1 MKKIYM
7 VYGGKIE
14 EVEVLKETQKQ
25 FKLGSNRR
33 YRRTL
38 NKTELDIP
46 LEITSLERFGS
57 VVFSEDKD
65 RAIEIYNN
73 MMNDTIKFFEKK
85 LGQYN
90 RNIIY

>member
-7 VYGGKIE
+7 VYEGKIE

-25 FKLGSNRR
+25 FKLGDNRK
-33 YRRTL
+33 YRRIL

-46 LEITSLERFGS
+46 LEFTSFDIFGS
-57 VVFSEDKD
+57 VVFSEDKEK
-65 RAIEIYNN
+65 ATEIYNN
-73 MMNDTIKFFEKK
+73 MMNDTIKFFEKR
-85 LGQYN
+85 LGKYN